1 MSQADGGAVTEQ
13 PRSDHPAV
21 SPAPS
26 LPSVRAAEIS
36 AALYSFLGE
45 LFSSGIKQKE
55 GRGKRVHGPSL
66 FGCKLGSGLLF
77 VSCL

>member
-1 MSQADGGAVTEQ
+1 MVELS
-13 PRSDHPAV
+13 RSSPAV
-21 SPAPS
+21 IILPCLLPLS